1 MTTLDH
7 DFPSLAQ
14 GVVIPYGIYDVKRNH
29 GSVCLGNSHDT
40 SEFAID
46 SVLHW
51 WQAQGCKDYPQA
63 TSILI
68 LCDGGGS
75 NASRSYVFKAELERL
90 AQESGLEVRVAH
102 YPPYTSKYNPI
113 EHRLFPHL
121 TRVCQGVIFT
131 SLELVKELMSKATTK
146 TGLRVSVHILSK
158 VYETGRKVTND
169 VKEQLRLIV
178 DENLPRWNY
187 RVQSTNES
195 VI

>member
-40 SEFAID
+40 SEFAIA

-90 AQESGLEVRVAH
+90 AQESGLEVRVA
-102 YPPYTSKYNPI
+102 
-113 EHRLFPHL
+113 RLATLHL
-121 TRVCQGVIFT
+121 
-131 SLELVKELMSKATTK
+131 
-146 TGLRVSVHILSK
+146 
-158 VYETGRKVTND
+158 
-169 VKEQLRLIV
+169 
-178 DENLPRWNY
+178 
-187 RVQSTNES
+187 
-195 VI
+195 